1 MIGQNLTLPNG
12 VVLNNRIVKSAMSE
26 ALADASNNPTPELTA
41 LFERWGAG
49 GAGLL
54 ITGNTP
60 VDRQH
65 LEHAGNFALDDLS
78 DMARVADLASAA
90 KSGGAKVL
98 AQLAH
103 AGRQTPE
110 AINPHPVSVSGL
122 RLDLQGY
129 GDPVSASDADF
140 DKVIAKFVT
149 SATLAQSAGFDGVEI
164 HAAHGYLLSSA
175 LSPRINTRQ
184 DKWGGSLEN
193 RARLAISVVRA
204 VRAAVRADFIVAV
217 KLNSSDFQK
226 GGFDHHD
233 SVKVAVMLEAEGVDF
248 IEISGGTFETPTAYQ
263 HTSKR
268 RSTAAR
274 EGYFLDYAAAMKSA
288 LTIPLMVTGGFR
300 SADVMNTAI
309 AANKTDL
316 VGIGRPFIIDPEFPS
331 KLLSGSIAAASA
343 VERDFP
349 PADELPRGAVLNWF
363 CTQLA
368 HLAHNGRPDLELSVE
383 DGHQQYLERIVKATR
398 RWQQH

>member
-1 MIGQNLTLPNG
+1 MIGQSLTLPNG

-122 RLDLQGY
+122 R
-129 GDPVSASDADF
+129 
-140 DKVIAKFVT
+140 
-149 SATLAQSAGFDGVEI
+149 
-164 HAAHGYLLSSA
+164 
-175 LSPRINTRQ
+175 
-184 DKWGGSLEN
+184 
-193 RARLAISVVRA
+193 
-204 VRAAVRADFIVAV
+204 
-217 KLNSSDFQK
+217 
-226 GGFDHHD
+226 
-233 SVKVAVMLEAEGVDF
+233 
-248 IEISGGTFETPTAYQ
+248 
-263 HTSKR
+263 
-268 RSTAAR
+268 
-274 EGYFLDYAAAMKSA
+274 
-288 LTIPLMVTGGFR
+288 
-300 SADVMNTAI
+300 
-309 AANKTDL
+309 
-316 VGIGRPFIIDPEFPS
+316 
-331 KLLSGSIAAASA
+331 
-343 VERDFP
+343 
-349 PADELPRGAVLNWF
+349 
-363 CTQLA
+363 
-368 HLAHNGRPDLELSVE
+368 
-383 DGHQQYLERIVKATR
+383 
-398 RWQQH
+398 